1 MKHISIYFHFVRDK
15 VEQGSLIVFYISGD
29 DQLADALT
37 KPLSHTRFEQL
48 RSKIGV
54 SNGVSIL
61 WGHDSL
67 DPSRDRELDLFP

>member
-1 MKHISIYFHFVRDK
+1 MKHISIYFRFVRDK

-54 SNGVSIL
+54 SIL